1 MDRQRLTPSR
11 ANPSTTPLVVVAR
24 TVCWAMSTTVAR
36 LTWPDAER
44 GGVGCLVGGRTAG
57 GRVFPVDRDNGNR
70 QAHPI
75 SPSRPAGQASPST
88 TPSTTPSS
96 TGSTTTS
103 ATTSAPEPGATVGE
117 AISLGAGRRAGR
129 RGRFPGRAGRHQ
141 HTAGRGRRLHHTGR
155 DELHDRP
162 PARVGRPG
170 LPGQPGR
177 PATGSAGHL
186 RGLEGRLGEFRRRRS
201 AYRVPP
207 GDPGRFA
214 AGQGA
219 PLPPDRSLSF
229 GDYRCRTDASALV
242 CVNYARQTAVR
253 YSDDGI
259 DAYGCTRQ
267 TPPAPAWDRVR
278 LLSAEPFT
286 AARLS
291 ATKSAA
297 LAALSNASH
306 GDAVRRGRHPHRPR
320 STSSAAHRTWKTRS
334 DS

>member
-1 MDRQRLTPSR
+1 MLAALS
-11 ANPSTTPLVVVAR
+11 AAGLLVAGCSPSTE
-24 TVCWAMSTTVAR
+24 TTGTGK
-36 LTWPDAER
+36 LT
-44 GGVGCLVGGRTAG
+44 
-57 GRVFPVDRDNGNR
+57 
-70 QAHPI
+70 PI

-117 AISLGAGRRAGR
+117 AISWVQDAGPVDAADFQVALRGGSSTPMGEDVAFTTPAGTSCMTDLR
-129 RGRFPGRAGRHQ
+129 RGSGDLACLVNLADP
-141 HTAGRGRRLHHTGR
+141 
-155 DELHDRP
+155 P
-162 PARVGRPG
+162 PAPPDIYGVWKGGWVDFDGAAVRI
-170 LPGQPGR
+170 
-177 PATGSAGHL
+177 GSAH
-186 RGLEGRLGEFRRRRS
+186 
-201 AYRVPP
+201 

-267 TPPAPAWDRVR
+267 TPPAPGVGIEYAC
-278 LLSAEPFT
+278 
-286 AARLS
+286 
-291 ATKSAA
+291 
-297 LAALSNASH
+297 
-306 GDAVRRGRHPHRPR
+306 
-320 STSSAAHRTWKTRS
+320 
-334 DS
+334 